1 MSHVFVSYARV
12 CKDYVDRLADEL
24 EARGIPVWQDT
35 EQLRFG
41 EVWDA
46 RVNDA
51 IRGASLVVLVV
62 SREWCDSEPCQ
73 NEASQARYYKR
84 PILEVSLERD
94 VERTAIQIAN
104 EYRRVSPISS
114 LTATVE
120 TRAESW
126 LRGGHKRRDLLQGR
140 SLREVTRLLGRN
152 HAAPILT
159 DNADRYVLESKRFAR
174 SVCAFAVLSALVSLW
189 ALISFL
195 VVKIGNF
202 GATLIGSYGYGSS
215 LLTYSS
221 EIGNRVDP
229 YLVSDVTTNTLD
241 NRAWTLSSIIN
252 DGYSRQLMMRSALD
266 AITPTEQMDAEEA
279 DSRGFS
285 FPDAART
292 RAAVEASG
300 VTAELS
306 ENGAV
311 VTLSTDGNSG
321 TLVTARLEMPSFDL
335 SFSPDGRYLAV
346 LGEGG
351 IAILDG
357 HQGSQLLFLN
367 GTQNPE
373 GSTLAWSPDGSL
385 VAVRTPQDY
394 VFSWS
399 VRQDT
404 TILATTGSTFVDG
417 ASVKG
422 GELAA
427 FLASD
432 GSITF
437 VDVTS
442 GSIEDVDESLEA
454 AEALHLAPGPG
465 EKDFYVV
472 ALLADDPDAT
482 RLIHVD
488 CAAGTVAELPLPDG
502 LVPTCVSA
510 VAGGSE
516 LAVGCEGALL
526 MLDATGGVQNR
537 VDGLNVSAVAMDA
550 DGRVFAGT
558 QSGDLVVLEPGAS
571 EVSRP
576 ESAVTHGGTTPLAI
590 AVGSGRAVSVGQGT
604 ACGNGSRSLTREWG
618 TWVERDGI
626 TSSMTDSAAPYARTI
641 AASSDGSLFVCGLSD
656 GTLVTFF
663 PEDGFGVSARHE
675 LGSEL
680 RGIIIS
686 SDRTSIIGA
695 AGDGTIVRVAV
706 DLAANDQ
713 QALRD
718 RLDERV
724 RQGLEFGLYH
734 NEADIS

>member
-526 MLDATGGVQNR
+526 VLDATGGVQNR

-590 AVGSGRAVSVGQGT
+590 AVGSGRAVSVGKGT

-626 TSSMTDSAAPYARTI
+626 TSSMTDSASPYARTI

-680 RGIIIS
+680 RGIVIS

>member
-1 MSHVFVSYARV
+1 MSHAFVSYARV

-24 EARGIPVWQDT
+24 EARGVPVWQDT

-84 PILEVSLERD
+84 PVIEISLELD
-94 VERTAIQIAN
+94 VERAASHIAD

-126 LRGGHKRRDLLQGR
+126 LRDGRKRRNLLQGR
-140 SLREVTRLLGRN
+140 SLREVTRVLGRN

-159 DNADRYVLESKRFAR
+159 DNANRYVLTSKRFAR

-189 ALISFL
+189 AFISFL
-195 VVKIGNF
+195 VVKIGNY

-229 YLVSDVTTNTLD
+229 YLVADVTTNTLD

-311 VTLSTDGNSG
+311 VTLSTDGDSG

-367 GTQNPE
+367 GTQNPQ

-394 VFSWS
+394 VFSWP

-404 TILATTGSTFVDG
+404 MILAATDRTFVDG

-472 ALLADDPDAT
+472 ARPADDPDAT

-502 LVPTCVSA
+502 LVPTCVSTE
-510 VAGGSE
+510 AGGPE

-526 MLDATGGVQNR
+526 VLDATGGVRNR
-537 VDGLNVSAVAMDA
+537 VDGLDVSAVAMDA

-558 QSGDLVVLEPGAS
+558 QGGDLVVLEPGAS

-576 ESAVTHGGTTPLAI
+576 VSAVTRGGATPLAI
-590 AVGSGRAVSVGQGT
+590 AVGSGRAVSVGKGT
-604 ACGNGSRSLTREWG
+604 VCGNGSRALTREWG

-626 TSSMTDSAAPYARTI
+626 TSSMTDSAAPCARTI

-663 PEDGFGVSARHE
+663 PEGGFGVSARHE

-680 RGIIIS
+680 RGIVVS
-686 SDRTSIIGA
+686 PDRTSVLGA
-695 AGDGTIVRVAV
+695 AEDGTIARVAV

-713 QALRD
+713 QVLRD

-734 NEADIS
+734 NEADGS

>member
-12 CKDYVDRLADEL
+12 CKGYVDRLADEL
-24 EARGIPVWQDT
+24 EARGVPVWQDT

-94 VERTAIQIAN
+94 VEGTAIQIAN

-120 TRAESW
+120 TRAEGW
-126 LRGGHKRRDLLQGR
+126 LKGGHRRRDLLRGR
-140 SLREVTRLLGRN
+140 SLREMARMLKKTRGTS
-152 HAAPILT
+152 PLT
-159 DNADRYVLESKRFAR
+159 GNAERYVRASRRHAR
-174 SVCAFAVLSALVSLW
+174 GVRIFAVVSVLIVFWAFSAYNQVRNTARETSLVGSRSY
-189 ALISFL
+189 ANSML
-195 VVKIGNF
+195 VYASAV
-202 GATLIGSYGYGSS
+202 
-215 LLTYSS
+215 
-221 EIGNRVDP
+221 GNRVNP
-229 YLVSDVTTNTLD
+229 YLTADGTL
-241 NRAWTLSSIIN
+241 RALDDEGYAQDAALN
-252 DGYSRQLMMRSALD
+252 DGYSTQLMMRSALD
-266 AITPTEQMDAEEA
+266 AITPTEHMDAEEA

-292 RAAVEASG
+292 RAAVEASD
-300 VTAELS
+300 VTAELN

-311 VTLSTDGNSG
+311 VTLSTDGDSG

-373 GSTLAWSPDGSL
+373 GSTLAWSQDGSL
-385 VAVRTPQDY
+385 VAVRGPQDF
-394 VFSWS
+394 VFSWP

-404 TILATTGSTFVDG
+404 TILATTDSTFVDG

-442 GSIEDVDESLEA
+442 GSIEDVNESLEA
-454 AEALHLAPGPG
+454 AEAHHLAPGPG

-472 ALLADDPDAT
+472 ARPADDPDAT

-488 CAAGTVAELPLPDG
+488 CAAGTAAELPLPDG

-526 MLDATGGVQNR
+526 VLDATGGVQNR

-571 EVSRP
+571 EVTCP

-590 AVGSGRAVSVGQGT
+590 AGGSGRVVSVGKGT

-626 TSSMTDSAAPYARTI
+626 TSSMTDSASPYARTI

-663 PEDGFGVSARHE
+663 PDDGFGVSARHE

-680 RGIIIS
+680 RGIVIS
-686 SDRTSIIGA
+686 SDRTSVIGA

-734 NEADIS
+734 NEANIS

>member
-1 MSHVFVSYARV
+1 M
-12 CKDYVDRLADEL
+12 
-24 EARGIPVWQDT
+24 
-35 EQLRFG
+35 
-41 EVWDA
+41 
-46 RVNDA
+46 
-51 IRGASLVVLVV
+51 
-62 SREWCDSEPCQ
+62 
-73 NEASQARYYKR
+73 
-84 PILEVSLERD
+84 
-94 VERTAIQIAN
+94 
-104 EYRRVSPISS
+104 
-114 LTATVE
+114 
-120 TRAESW
+120 
-126 LRGGHKRRDLLQGR
+126 
-140 SLREVTRLLGRN
+140 
-152 HAAPILT
+152 
-159 DNADRYVLESKRFAR
+159 
-174 SVCAFAVLSALVSLW
+174 
-189 ALISFL
+189 
-195 VVKIGNF
+195 
-202 GATLIGSYGYGSS
+202 
-215 LLTYSS
+215 
-221 EIGNRVDP
+221 
-229 YLVSDVTTNTLD
+229 
-241 NRAWTLSSIIN
+241 
-252 DGYSRQLMMRSALD
+252 
-266 AITPTEQMDAEEA
+266 
-279 DSRGFS
+279 
-285 FPDAART
+285 
-292 RAAVEASG
+292 
-300 VTAELS
+300 
-306 ENGAV
+306 
-311 VTLSTDGNSG
+311 
-321 TLVTARLEMPSFDL
+321 TARLEMPSFDL
-335 SFSPDGRYLAV
+335 SFSPDGSYLAV

-367 GTQNPE
+367 GTQNPQ

-394 VFSWS
+394 VFSWP

-404 TILATTGSTFVDG
+404 MILAATDRTFVDG

-472 ALLADDPDAT
+472 ARPADDPDAT

-502 LVPTCVSA
+502 LVPTCVSTE
-510 VAGGSE
+510 AGGPE

-526 MLDATGGVQNR
+526 VLDATGGVRNR
-537 VDGLNVSAVAMDA
+537 VDGLDVSAVAMDA

-558 QSGDLVVLEPGAS
+558 QGGDLVVLEPGAS

-576 ESAVTHGGTTPLAI
+576 ESAVTRGGTTPLAI
-590 AVGSGRAVSVGQGT
+590 AVGSGRAVSVGKGT
-604 ACGNGSRSLTREWG
+604 ACGNGSRALTREWG

-663 PEDGFGVSARHE
+663 PEGGFGVSARHE

-680 RGIIIS
+680 RGIVVS
-686 SDRTSIIGA
+686 PDRTSVIGA
-695 AGDGTIVRVAV
+695 AGDGTIARVAV

-713 QALRD
+713 QVLRD

-734 NEADIS
+734 NEADGS

>member
-24 EARGIPVWQDT
+24 EERGVPVWQDT

-41 EVWDA
+41 EVWDV

-140 SLREVTRLLGRN
+140 SLREVTRLLKWD
-152 HAAPILT
+152 HADSILT
-159 DNADRYVLESKRFAR
+159 DNAKSFILASKRFAR
-174 SVCAFAVLSALVSLW
+174 IVCAFAVLSALVSLW

-229 YLVSDVTTNTLD
+229 YLVADVTTNTLD

-266 AITPTEQMDAEEA
+266 AITPTERMDAEEA

-311 VTLSTDGNSG
+311 VTLSTDGDSG

-385 VAVRTPQDY
+385 VAVRTPQDN
-394 VFSWS
+394 VFSWP

-437 VDVTS
+437 VDVSS
-442 GSIEDVDESLEA
+442 GSIEDVDDSLEA

-465 EKDFYVV
+465 EMDFYVV
-472 ALLADDPDAT
+472 ARPVDDPDAT

-488 CAAGTVAELPLPDG
+488 CAAGTVAELSLPDG

-526 MLDATGGVQNR
+526 MLDATGGMQNR

-571 EVSRP
+571 EVTCP
-576 ESAVTHGGTTPLAI
+576 ESAVTRGGTTPLAI
-590 AVGSGRAVSVGQGT
+590 AVGSGRAVSVGKGT
-604 ACGNGSRSLTREWG
+604 VCGNGSRALTREWG

-626 TSSMTDSAAPYARTI
+626 TSSMTDSASPYARTI

-680 RGIIIS
+680 RGIVIS
-686 SDRTSIIGA
+686 SDRTSVIGA

-724 RQGLEFGLYH
+724 QQGLEFGLYH

>member
-24 EARGIPVWQDT
+24 EARGVPVWQDT

-94 VERTAIQIAN
+94 VEGTAIQIAN

-126 LRGGHKRRDLLQGR
+126 LRGGRKRRDLLQGR

-159 DNADRYVLESKRFAR
+159 DNADRYVLASKRLAR
-174 SVCAFAVLSALVSLW
+174 SVCAFAVLSTLVALLAFV
-189 ALISFL
+189 SFL
-195 VVKIGNF
+195 VVRIGNF
-202 GATLIGSYGYGSS
+202 GATLVGSYSYGSS
-215 LLTYSS
+215 LLAYSS

-229 YLVSDVTTNTLD
+229 YLVADVTINSLD

-252 DGYSRQLMMRSALD
+252 DSYSRQLMMRSALD
-266 AITPTEQMDAEEA
+266 AITPTEHMGAEEA
-279 DSRGFS
+279 ASRGFS
-285 FPDAART
+285 FPDTART
-292 RAAVEASG
+292 KATVEASG

-311 VTLSTDGNSG
+311 VTLSTDGDSG
-321 TLVTARLEMPSFDL
+321 ALVTARLEMPSFDL

-394 VFSWS
+394 VFSWP

-404 TILATTGSTFVDG
+404 TILATTGSMFVDG

-442 GSIEDVDESLEA
+442 GSIEDVDESLDA
-454 AEALHLAPGPG
+454 VEALHLAPGPG

-472 ALLADDPDAT
+472 ARPANDPDAT

-526 MLDATGGVQNR
+526 VLDATGDVQNR

-571 EVSRP
+571 EVTCP

-590 AVGSGRAVSVGQGT
+590 AVGSGRVVSVGKGT

-626 TSSMTDSAAPYARTI
+626 TSSMTDSASPYARTI

-663 PEDGFGVSARHE
+663 PDDGFGVSARHE

-680 RGIIIS
+680 RGIVIS
-686 SDRTSIIGA
+686 SDRTSVIGA
-695 AGDGTIVRVAV
+695 AGDGAIVRVAV

>member
-12 CKDYVDRLADEL
+12 YKDYVDRLADEL
-24 EARGIPVWQDT
+24 GARGVPVWQDT
-35 EQLRFG
+35 KQLRFG

-229 YLVSDVTTNTLD
+229 YLVADVTTNTLD

-311 VTLSTDGNSG
+311 VTLSTDGDSG

-385 VAVRTPQDY
+385 VAVRTPQDN
-394 VFSWS
+394 VFSWP

-454 AEALHLAPGPG
+454 AEALRLAPGPG
-465 EKDFYVV
+465 EMDFYVV
-472 ALLADDPDAT
+472 ARPVDDPDAT

-488 CAAGTVAELPLPDG
+488 CAAGTVAELSLPDG

-526 MLDATGGVQNR
+526 VLDATGGVQNR

-590 AVGSGRAVSVGQGT
+590 AVGSGRAVSVGKGA

-626 TSSMTDSAAPYARTI
+626 TSSMTDSASPYARTI

-680 RGIIIS
+680 RGIVIS
-686 SDRTSIIGA
+686 SDRTSVIGA